1 MFKVGFILPKILSIS
16 LSTALDNSTALFKSA
31 AFLPICSPLVKK
43 NCSGTSPLGLKPET
57 IVFKILSPQLRL
69 YFKCFPRC
77 ATFLMV
83 APTPPMTPV
92 SKAPSVPNLTLLTM
106 DLAALS
112 FPSAKDKSFNAVGP
126 PNKSPSVPKSS
137 VLATKTPSATP
148 PATAPAANLATLPFL
163 FNSKA
168 FCPAL
173 ASAGLLRVKYLP
185 ALADLIAALA
195 ALVPYLN
202 AIPPGTPMLT
212 RADVIL
218 PAVVA
223 SAFSSMLPNFL

>member
-1 MFKVGFILPKILSIS
+1 
-16 LSTALDNSTALFKSA
+16 
-31 AFLPICSPLVKK
+31 
-43 NCSGTSPLGLKPET
+43 
-57 IVFKILSPQLRL
+57 
-69 YFKCFPRC
+69 
-77 ATFLMV
+77 
-83 APTPPMTPV
+83 
-92 SKAPSVPNLTLLTM
+92 M

-112 FPSAKDKSFNAVGP
+112 FPSFKERSSNSVGP
-126 PNKSPSVPKSS
+126 PNKSPIVPKSS
-137 VLATKTPSATP
+137 TSATKTPSATP
-148 PATAPAANLATLPFL
+148 PATAPAANLAALPFL
-163 FNSKA
+163 FNCKA

-173 ASAGLLRVKYLP
+173 ASAGLLRVKYFPL
-185 ALADLIAALA
+185 LADWIAQLA